1 MLKRMFIGVC
11 LMALAWVISAEESG
25 LEEFI
30 VISKAPKKA
39 RIAIPSFRL
48 EFQSEEG
55 FGLGEELSGLL
66 GKDLTRSGFFELVP
80 RPSYLK
86 PAPAQGEDEDWQAWS
101 MLNTQAVAR
110 GELVELGP
118 DQYQLTLKLF
128 DTATRKMA
136 VGKSYKGSRTSLRR
150 MVHRFADET
159 IEWLTGRRGGFES
172 RLAFVSSKSGRKEI
186 FVSDSDGFSPAQLS
200 NTRKLNLSPAW
211 LSGSSLYF
219 VGYDRANPDL
229 YLLDI
234 FSKEKKLVSSQPG
247 LNISPAVGPAGKKL
261 AAALESPG
269 ENLDL
274 YILNPDGSRP
284 LRVTS
289 HPAADLEPAW
299 SPDGHYLAFVS
310 DRSGAP
316 QIYMI
321 DLYQGAESA
330 GNKPVRLTTQGSYN
344 TSPAWSPD
352 GRYLA
357 YTRRVG
363 NQFDLYLIDFQGAS
377 GRTEIQLTSTP
388 YNEEDPSWSPDG
400 RMLVYSSNKNGNY
413 DIFEI
418 SIFSK
423 EPMQITDWPSDETQP
438 SWSPSLYE
446 KGG

>member
-1 MLKRMFIGVC
+1 LKKISIAVF
-11 LMALAWVISAEESG
+11 LLALAGVSLAQETAG
-25 LEEFI
+25 EEFI
-30 VISKAPKKA
+30 VISKAPKKS
-39 RIAIPSFRL
+39 RIAIPSFRV
-48 EFQSEEG
+48 EFQSEQG

-66 GKDLTRSGFFELVP
+66 GRDLTRSGFFELIP
-80 RPSYLK
+80 RPSYMK

-101 MLNTQAVAR
+101 LLNTQAVAR

-128 DTATRKMA
+128 DAATQKMA
-136 VGKSYKGSRTSLRR
+136 VGKSYKGSRASLRR

-159 IEWLTGRRGGFES
+159 IDWLTGKRAGFES
-172 RLAFVSSKSGRKEI
+172 RLAFVSNKSGRKEI
-186 FVSDSDGFSPAQLS
+186 YVSDSDGFNPVQVS

-211 LSGSSLYF
+211 LSGNSLYAI
-219 VGYDRANPDL
+219 GYDRVNPDL

-234 FSKEKKLVSSQPG
+234 FTKAKKLVSSQPG

-274 YILNPDGSRP
+274 YIMNPDGSRP

-289 HPAADLEPAW
+289 HPAADLEPTW

-310 DRSGAP
+310 DRSGTP

-330 GNKPVRLTTQGSYN
+330 GNKPVRLTTRGSYN

-357 YTRRVG
+357 YARRAG
-363 NQFDLYLIDFQGAS
+363 NQFDLYLIDFQGADK
-377 GRTEIQLTSTP
+377 RTEIQLTSTP
-388 YNEEDPSWSPDG
+388 YNEEDPAFSADG

-423 EPMQITDWPSDETQP
+423 EPVQITDWPSDETQP